1 MKICVGIEKK
11 KTSAGKEKRII
22 CTSTANLMSKDT
34 REETLCAIARHVD
47 KSTMKKM
54 DREVKY
60 VASRSRSKRDNHR
73 CYGLVVPTCNTSK
86 MAPRIRVKMAADGDS
101 AESPPRRI
109 LLQKFIFWLKL
120 EESSRRAKTG
130 MYSSRRAL
138 ENDNMTE
145 CAGNV
150 EKVEDFF
157 KRGKHRVAQNCAKTR
172 KMCTGKHGKNAYAEF
187 DFYCMNPNHIQ
198 IKMPERRRRRRT
210 SSSAKTVVDDDDF
223 HSRREEVSEIVRNV
237 TEATIGAF
245 EDRRLAEDDTHE
257 CENLFSRDDGKH
269 RTTVIRL
276 FVNKND
282 PSDRFVGS
290 AKVILDTARDEGL
303 EVL

>member
-1 MKICVGIEKK
+1 
-11 KTSAGKEKRII
+11 
-22 CTSTANLMSKDT
+22 MSKDT
-34 REETLCAIARHVD
+34 RETTLCALARHVD
-47 KSTMKKM
+47 KNTMKKM

-73 CYGLVVPTCNTSK
+73 CYGLVVPVCNTSK
-86 MAPRIRVKMAADGDS
+86 MAPRIRVKMAAGDS
-101 AESPPRRI
+101 TESPSRRI

-120 EESSRRAKTG
+120 EESSRCAMTG
-130 MYSSRRAL
+130 MSLSRRAL
-138 ENDNMTE
+138 DDEDDDDDDKKTAE
-145 CAGNV
+145 CTGNV
-150 EKVEDFF
+150 EEVEDFF
-157 KRGKHRVAQNCAKTR
+157 KRGKHRVAQHCAKTR
-172 KMCTGKHGKNAYAEF
+172 RMCTGKHGKGAYAEF

-198 IKMPERRRRRRT
+198 VKMPERRRRRR
-210 SSSAKTVVDDDDF
+210 SSSTPTKVGAIDDDF
-223 HSRREEVSEIVRNV
+223 HSRQEEVSEIVHNV
-237 TEATIGAF
+237 TKATIGAF
-245 EDRRLAEDDTHE
+245 EERRLEEDDTCPRE

-282 PSDRFVGS
+282 PSDRFVSS